1 MGAASMS
8 IGRLLRCATR
18 AAVVAFACALFTG
31 PPVAAQPAPVETG
44 SLDVRIDN
52 GFARLV
58 FTFTNRPRHTVTSN
72 SGVLVLR
79 FDRPVDVPLSALGQ
93 KLPTI
98 IPSFRT
104 DSDKKAIRLAL
115 NRKFRIN
122 TSEAGEQLF
131 LDLLPE
137 PWKGALPA
145 LPPEVL
151 AELARQAEEAERLK
165 REAAERYHR
174 QAIKGPVTINE
185 SEAPTFSR
193 LEFVWPAKPTAV
205 IKRNDNETELAFDA
219 IGIFEE
225 GKVRARLPRF
235 IDDIH
240 ISEADNRSLVKLT
253 IDAKRDVRSFIEGNT
268 FVLDVIGPEKSGLPD
283 QLAGIATPAAG
294 GAAVTRLQGVLAE
307 EPRVEAVR
315 AAPAPAAAPD
325 PAPASPAPAETPSA
339 QPLSA
344 ASRSGDNVDAAVTAR
359 PEPAKAKAGAP
370 SPRSSVS
377 TPRPRPL
384 EAPQRPPAAVPTET
398 AASVGVGTPVGPAAL
413 PADGLRADGAPSPK
427 GEPVTLQLPAEP
439 QVKTE
444 GSGVVITSEYQNG
457 LAKIEFVFPK
467 PVAAAAFFRGSTLWL
482 VFDTTLALDV
492 EPAIAN
498 ARRVIRGVDVEER
511 EGRQIIRLRIDDANL
526 VSAQADGTAWRI
538 FVGDAPPHSAVGL
551 DVKPRYTADGR
562 AALHV
567 EAKHARAFLRLADPV
582 VGDIITI
589 VPLPGPAAEIAK
601 TQHFVDADILRTVH
615 GVAIKENVDDL
626 TVRVEAEAIIVER
639 EAGLALSSLASTR
652 AYADGAGAV
661 PELRQGFVDF
671 AGWKL
676 GPVDRFSAL
685 RQQLIRRAASSEG
698 AERTSARLDLARFY
712 LAHMLA
718 PEALSLLGYAAADDA
733 LIERDK
739 SFRILR
745 GVSAVLARRFD
756 IAERDLNE
764 PEFDDNPDVAL
775 WRGLAAAENSDR
787 GKARRFIRTAH
798 PVLDQYPRPL
808 QKRALLALAEAQ
820 IELGDISGFEVLLDE
835 IAGLDKSPA
844 SGAHL
849 ALLRGRY
856 SEMLGRVDQALGEY
870 QEAARQ
876 GATRTE
882 AEATLR
888 YTELASKIDRMP
900 RTQAVE
906 NLVRVN
912 FSWRGDAIELKA
924 RQLLARFA
932 IERGDYRDA
941 FTIMRGA
948 SSAAPAHAITQAI
961 QDEAKEAFAALFLDE
976 KAAQVSAVERLALFY
991 DFQDLVPSG
1000 RRGDEMIRK
1009 LAGRLV
1015 DVDLLDQSIDLLTH
1029 QVDKR
1034 LVGAARAEVAGQ
1046 LAFIHLLNREPEKAL
1061 AVLRR
1066 TRQAQLSNDLE
1077 RQRNLIEARALAAV
1091 GRGKLAV
1098 ELLSGED
1105 VSEFKRLKADLL
1117 WESKEY
1123 GEAGAAIED
1132 ALGNAWTAGEALNEL
1147 QRAEVLR
1154 AAVAQALAGDQASI
1168 DRLRQRYSKL
1178 MAGTSD
1184 AVTFNVLTGRIESQG
1199 TEFRQIARNVASVN
1213 TLENFL
1219 KEYRDRYRP
1228 GGRAGAAEPRADATP
1243 APPRG

>member
-8 IGRLLRCATR
+8 IGRLLRCVRR
-18 AAVVAFACALFTG
+18 AAVIVALLVS

-44 SLDVRIDN
+44 ALDVRIDK

-79 FDRPVDVPLSALGQ
+79 FDRPVDVPLGALSQ

-98 IPSFRT
+98 IPSFRA
-104 DSDKKAIRLAL
+104 DADKKAIRLAL
-115 NRKFRIN
+115 SRKFRIN

-165 REAAERYHR
+165 REAAERDHR
-174 QAIKGPVTINE
+174 QAIKGPVAINE

-193 LEFVWPAKPTAV
+193 LEFVWPVKPAAV
-205 IKRNDNETELAFDA
+205 VKRNDNETELVFDA
-219 IGIFEE
+219 IGVFEE
-225 GKVRARLPRF
+225 GKARARLPRF
-235 IDDIH
+235 IDDIQ
-240 ISEADNRSLVKLT
+240 ISEADNRSRVKLT
-253 IDAKRDVRSFIEGNT
+253 IDAKRDVRSFVEGNT
-268 FVLDVIGPEKSGLPD
+268 FVLDVIGPEKSRLPD
-283 QLAGIATPAAG
+283 QLSGVAAPAAG
-294 GAAVTRLQGVLAE
+294 GAAVTRLQGALAE
-307 EPRVEAVR
+307 EPEVEAPR
-315 AAPAPAAAPD
+315 AASAPAAAPD
-325 PAPASPAPAETPSA
+325 PAPARPAPADTPA
-339 QPLSA
+339 VPPATVAKRAGEL
-344 ASRSGDNVDAAVTAR
+344 VDAAVTAR
-359 PEPAKAKAGAP
+359 AAPAKAKTDT
-370 SPRSSVS
+370 PRSRSPVA
-377 TPRPRPL
+377 TPAPRPL
-384 EAPQRPPAAVPTET
+384 EAPQRQVAAAPAEVAARAGGGPASAPASPPADV
-398 AASVGVGTPVGPAAL
+398 S
-413 PADGLRADGAPSPK
+413 RAEGAPAPK
-427 GEPVTLQLPAEP
+427 GEPVALTLAPEP
-439 QVKTE
+439 QDKKA
-444 GSGVVITSEYQNG
+444 GSTVAITSDYLNG
-457 LAKIEFVFPK
+457 LAKIEFVFPT
-467 PVAAAAFFRGSTLWL
+467 PVAAAAFVRGSTLWL
-482 VFDTTLALDV
+482 VFDTKLALDV

-498 ARRVIRGVDVEER
+498 ARRIVRGVDVEER
-511 EGRQIIRLRIDDANL
+511 EGRQVIRLRVDDTNL

-538 FVGDAPPHSAVGL
+538 FIGDAPPHRAIGL

-567 EAKHARAFLRLADPV
+567 EAKQASAFLRLADPV

-589 VPLPGPAAEIAK
+589 IPLPGPAAEIVK
-601 TQHFVDADILRTVH
+601 THRFVDADVLRSVH
-615 GVAIKENVDDL
+615 GVAVKENVDDL
-626 TVRVEAEAIIVER
+626 TVRVEAEAIIIER
-639 EAGLALSSLASTR
+639 AAGLALSSLASTR
-652 AYADGAGAV
+652 AYADGAGGV

-685 RQQLIRRAASSEG
+685 RQQLIERAATSEG

-718 PEALSLLGYAAADDA
+718 PEALSLLSYAAADDA

-745 GVSAVLARRFD
+745 GVSGVLARRFD
-756 IAERDLNE
+756 TADRDLNE

-775 WRGLAAAENSDR
+775 WRGLAAAEKSDW

-798 PVLDQYPRPL
+798 PVLEQYPRPL
-808 QKRALLALAEAQ
+808 QKRALLALAQAQ

-844 SGAHL
+844 SAAHL

-876 GATRTE
+876 GSSRVE

-912 FSWRGDAIELKA
+912 FSWRGDAIELNA

-1034 LVGAARAEVAGQ
+1034 LVGAARAEVASQ
-1046 LAFIHLLNREPEKAL
+1046 LAFIHLLNREPEKTL

-1098 ELLSGED
+1098 ELLSGEN

-1132 ALGNAWTAGEALNEL
+1132 ALGDAWTSDDALSEL

-1154 AAVAQALAGDQASI
+1154 AAVAQALAGDQSAI

-1228 GGRAGAAEPRADATP
+1228 GGQAGAAEPRADATP